1 MNWKTPLFKVNI
13 AQGLSVDH
21 LLHSGFIGQGKFVN
35 EFEEKFALKFD
46 IPYDKIVSLNSCTSA
61 IGLALKL
68 IGVKKGDEV
77 ATTPYTSIATN
88 VSLGDATLVWYDVD
102 ETTGLATLENIKK
115 VIGDKT
121 KVLILVHL
129 FGTKTKDLSLILD
142 YCQQRRIR
150 VIEDA
155 AQALGSVVNNQYI
168 SQNSDYVAFSFQA
181 IKHLTTIDGG
191 MLFCRDYQDVQKGRL
206 LRWFGFDRTK
216 DFDSRCLGQDVQELG
231 TKIHMT
237 DVNAYIG
244 IKSLETIDEIIY
256 IHKRNAAMYEKAL
269 RNMSTCKPCH
279 LIESGSSF
287 WIYPI
292 LIEHDRDGFIEY
304 LKKEGVQASV
314 VHPRLDKL
322 SCFKESLVP
331 LPNMDAL
338 MERIVCI
345 PCGWWLQNE
354 DTEYVI
360 SLIKNW
366 EAHHAIE
373 SV

>member
-1 MNWKTPLFKVNI
+1 MNWKIPLFKVNI

-21 LLHSGFIGQGKFVN
+21 LLHCGFIGQGKYVD
-35 EFEEKFALKFD
+35 EFEEKFASKFD
-46 IPYDKIVSLNSCTSA
+46 IPSNKVVSLNSCTSA

-88 VSLGDATLVWYDVD
+88 VSLGDANLVWYDVD

-115 VIGDKT
+115 VIRDKT
-121 KVLILVHL
+121 KVLIIVHL

-142 YCQQRRIR
+142 YCQQKGIR

-155 AQALGSVVNNQYI
+155 AQALGSTIKNQYI
-168 SQNSDYVAFSFQA
+168 SQYSDYVAFSFQA

-191 MLFCRDYQDVQKGRL
+191 MLFCRDSQDVQRGKL

-237 DVNAYIG
+237 DINAYIG
-244 IKSLETIDEIIY
+244 INGLEAIDEIIY
-256 IHKRNAAMYEKAL
+256 IHRRNAAMYEKAL
-269 RNMSTCKPCH
+269 KNMRLCRPSH

-287 WIYPI
+287 WTYPI

-354 DTEYVI
+354 DTEHVI
-360 SLIKNW
+360 SLIKYW
-366 EAHHAIE
+366 EDNYAVK

>member
-13 AQGLSVDH
+13 APGLSVDH
-21 LLHSGFIGQGKFVN
+21 LLHSGFIGQGKIVD
-35 EFEEKFALKFD
+35 EFEEKFALKYN
-46 IPYDKIVSLNSCTSA
+46 IPCDKVVSLNSCTSA

-102 ETTGLATLENIKK
+102 ETTGLATLDNIKK

-142 YCQQRRIR
+142 YCQQRGIR

-155 AQALGSVVNNQYI
+155 AQSLGSAVNNQYI
-168 SQNSDYVAFSFQA
+168 SHNSDFIAFSFQA

-191 MLFCRDYQDVQKGRL
+191 MLCCRNGHDANRGRL

-231 TKIHMT
+231 AKIHMT

-244 IKSLETIDEIIY
+244 IKSLETIDEIIH
-256 IHKRNAAMYEKAL
+256 IHRRNAAMYEKAL
-269 RNMSTCKPCH
+269 MNMKACKPCH
-279 LIESGSSF
+279 LVDSGSSF
-287 WIYPI
+287 WTYPI
-292 LIEHDRDGFIEY
+292 LIENDRDGFIEY
-304 LKKEGVQASV
+304 LKQEGIQASV

-322 SCFKESLVP
+322 SCFKGSLAP
-331 LPNMDAL
+331 LPKMDSL
-338 MERIVCI
+338 MERIACI
-345 PCGWWLQNE
+345 PCGWWLQDA
-354 DTEYVI
+354 DTEHVI
-360 SLIKNW
+360 SLINNW
-366 EAHHAIE
+366 EAHYAIE